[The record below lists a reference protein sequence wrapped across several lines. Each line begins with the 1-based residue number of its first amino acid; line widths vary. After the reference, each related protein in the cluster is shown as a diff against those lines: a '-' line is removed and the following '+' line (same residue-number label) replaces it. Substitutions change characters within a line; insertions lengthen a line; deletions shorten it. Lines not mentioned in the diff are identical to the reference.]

1 MATKIN
7 REALRQR
14 IKTLAGLSD
23 DERAALLEL
32 VNSKKYGLVWENH
45 PEEVE
50 ERLRTHLPVLDEVPE
65 RYIPG
70 SSATSPN
77 HILIEGDNLE
87 ALTALTY
94 THEGRIDVIYIDPP
108 YNTGNRDFV
117 YNDKYVDADDDY
129 RHSKW
134 LSFMSKRLRIAKLLL
149 SDRGVIFISI
159 DDNEQANLKLLCDEV
174 FGEQNFVAKFDW
186 RKKTGAN
193 DAKDIAVITESILS
207 YAKQRQHTI
216 NVTLWNRDDNS
227 INKNRYKY
235 SDEFVETRGKFYYD
249 TLDRGG
255 LQYSDS
261 LNYGI
266 TAPDGGI
273 IYPNGRDTYI
283 NDGWIWKWGK
293 EKIKWGIENKFLE
306 FVKSKK
312 SKGSSYTIKY
322 KVYQN
327 VDNEGKIREK
337 SGRAYSNLITE
348 PINQQ
353 GNAEMTSLFDGE
365 VPFSNPKPVGLIQ
378 YLLMTINKT
387 SIVLDFFA
395 GSGTTMHAVM
405 QLNKEDGGH
414 RQCILVTNNENKICE
429 EVTYERNRRVIEGY
443 TTPKGVE
450 VEGLKDNSL
459 RYYRTRLL
467 PRQRTNRNMR
477 DLMAAATDLLCI
489 KEDIFEELR
498 IQNLEIRNI
507 RKHVRLFGKGDR
519 RMMVI
524 YSEEAIPRIVQWL
537 KTTPPLPS
545 SEGWPK
551 AGVCSKPN
559 RVDDRPGWA
568 AKDTHNH
575 SKPTP
580 NPSPGGDAAA
590 PPIPIDATTTTP
602 PAPANATTAAPA
614 IPSSEGWPKAGVC
627 SNEGWPKAGV
637 CSNPIKIYTFSYTNY
652 AYDDDFAEV
661 EDRVQLCA
669 LPAAIYEA
677 YRRVL
682 PQEDRYYDNEIIDGS
697 DTNEGKE
704 DNQ

>member
-32 VNSKKYGLVWENH
+32 VNTKKYGLVWENH

-70 SSATSPN
+70 SSPSSPN

-108 YNTGNRDFV
+108 YNTGNKDFS
-117 YNDKYVDADDDY
+117 YNDHYVDADDDY

-134 LSFMSKRLRIAKLLL
+134 LSFMSKRLRIAKRLL
-149 SDRGVIFISI
+149 SDRGTILISI
-159 DDNEQANLKLLCDEV
+159 NTIEFAQLKILCDEI
-174 FGEQNFVAKFDW
+174 FTEKNFIGHITWESTTQPTNAGNAKYGLQQ
-186 RKKTGAN
+186 K
-193 DAKDIAVITESILS
+193 VESILF
-207 YAKQRQHTI
+207 YAKRKEII
-216 NVTLWNRDDNS
+216 NGFRLEIQDKKRN
-227 INKNRYKY
+227 
-235 SDEFVETRGKFYYD
+235 
-249 TLDRGG
+249 
-255 LQYSDS
+255 
-261 LNYGI
+261 
-266 TAPDGGI
+266 
-273 IYPNGRDTYI
+273 YPNNGRYGACRLEIIEKSDAGFYNRESMKFPILGQYPRKGKRWQIGFDTAQDLIKRGRIEIDNGIVKKAVYP
-283 NDGWIWKWGK
+283 NDEEKKLSYDPFWSHMDSSIGTAQNGKNELNTIMGK
-293 EKIKWGIENKFLE
+293 ETGFDTVKPSSLIKKIL
-306 FVKSKK
+306 
-312 SKGSSYTIKY
+312 YHTTTA
-322 KVYQN
+322 
-327 VDNEGKIREK
+327 D
-337 SGRAYSNLITE
+337 
-348 PINQQ
+348 
-353 GNAEMTSLFDGE
+353 
-365 VPFSNPKPVGLIQ
+365 
-378 YLLMTINKT
+378 
-387 SIVLDFFA
+387 SIISDFFA

-414 RQCILVTNNENKICE
+414 RQCILVTNNENNICE
-429 EVTYERNRRVIEGY
+429 EVTYERNKRVIEGY

-450 VEGLKDNSL
+450 VEGLRDNSL

-519 RMMVI
+519 LMMVI
-524 YSEEAIPRIVQWL
+524 YSEEAIPRIVEWL

-559 RVDDRPGWA
+559 RVDDRAKLA

-575 SKPTP
+575 SIPTP
-580 NPSPGGDAAA
+580 NPSQGGDAAA
-590 PPIPIDATTTTP
+590 PPIPIDATTTTPPVPIDATTTTP

-627 SNEGWPKAGV
+627 SKEGWPKAGV
-637 CSNPIKIYTFSYTNY
+637 CSNPIKVYTFSYTNY

-697 DTNEGKE
+697 DINERKE